1 MISRI
6 DIMEKEG
13 RRLVAENSLR
23 GFCIQSLRACGLS
36 QGYVELTADTLVKA
50 DMRGVSSHG
59 VVRLPFYCQ
68 RLLDK
73 GSNPDP
79 KLRIIVEKPSLILV
93 DGDNGLG
100 QVASVEAMKMVILR
114 SKSQGLCFAGVCN
127 SCHFGMAA
135 YYPMMA
141 LAQGMIGIAGC
152 NTSPVMAPWG
162 GNKSAIGNNPLA
174 IAIPTGKEYPLILD
188 MAMSV
193 VSGGK
198 VRLEA
203 VKGTKIPKNW
213 VLDGKGRPT
222 DNPADFFPDGTLLPL
237 GYKGFGLAIMIEVL
251 SGVLTQ
257 SNILKEVRLWFK
269 ETSTPINL
277 GHFFMALD
285 VGAFMDLNLF
295 KRRIDQMIDEL
306 KSTPL
311 MEGSEGIFMP
321 GEIEFAKEQACKKN
335 GIPIDLEVCRILDSF
350 AEKMNIPRL
359 ADLGCT

>member
-1 MISRI
+1 
-6 DIMEKEG
+6 MEKEG
-13 RRLVAENSLR
+13 RRLVPEDSLR
-23 GFCIQSLRACGLS
+23 SFCIQGLRACGLS
-36 QGYVELTADTLVKA
+36 QGYAELTAGTLVKA

-59 VVRLPFYCQ
+59 VIRLPFYCQ
-68 RLLDK
+68 RLLDR

-79 KLRIIVEKPSLILV
+79 KFEIVAEKPSLILV

-100 QVASVEAMKMVILR
+100 QVISVEAMKMVIKR
-114 SKSQGLCFAGVCN
+114 AKSQGLCFAGVRN

-141 LAQGMIGIAGC
+141 LAKGMIGIAGS
-152 NTSPVMAPWG
+152 NASPVMAPWG

-174 IAIPTGKEYPLILD
+174 IAIPTGKDYPLILD

-203 VKGTKIPKNW
+203 VKGTKIPKDW
-213 VLDGKGRPT
+213 VLDRQGRPT
-222 DNPADFFPDGTLLPL
+222 DNPADFFPNGTLLPL

-257 SNILKEVRLWFK
+257 SNILKEVGLWFK

-285 VGAFMDLNLF
+285 VGTFMDLNSF
-295 KRRIDQMIDEL
+295 KKRIDQMIDEL

-311 MEGSEGIFMP
+311 MEGSDGIFMP
-321 GEIEFAKEQACKKN
+321 GEIEYAKEQACKKY
-335 GIPIDLEVCRILDSF
+335 GIPIDLEVCKILDSF
-350 AEKMNIPRL
+350 AEKMNIPEL
-359 ADLGCT
+359 AYFSCT

>member
-1 MISRI
+1 MGN
-6 DIMEKEG
+6 EG
-13 RRLVAENSLR
+13 KRLVLEDSLR
-23 GFCIQSLRACGLS
+23 SFCIQGLRACGLS
-36 QGYVELTADTLVKA
+36 REYAELTADTLAKA
-50 DMRGVSSHG
+50 DMRGISSHG
-59 VVRLPFYCQ
+59 VIRLPFYCQ
-68 RLLDK
+68 RLLDR

-79 KLRIIVEKPSLILV
+79 KLKIIAEKPSLILV

-100 QVASVEAMKMVILR
+100 QVVSVEAMKMVILR
-114 SKSQGLCFAGVCN
+114 AKSQGLCFAGVRN

-141 LAQGMIGIAGC
+141 LDEGMIGIAGS
-152 NTSPVMAPWG
+152 NASPVMAPWG

-174 IAIPTGKEYPLILD
+174 IAVPTGKEYPLVLD

-203 VKGTKIPKNW
+203 VKGTKIPKDW
-213 VLDGKGRPT
+213 VLDGQGHPT
-222 DNPADFFPDGTLLPL
+222 DNPADFFPNGTLLPL

-257 SNILKEVRLWFK
+257 SNILREVRLWFK

-277 GHFFMALD
+277 GHFFMAMD
-285 VGAFMDLNLF
+285 INGFMDLDSF

-306 KSTPL
+306 KSTPS
-311 MEGSEGIFMP
+311 MEGLNGIFMP
-321 GEIEFAKEQACKKN
+321 GEIEYAKEQACKKY
-335 GIPIDLEVCRILDSF
+335 GIPIDLEVCKILDSF
-350 AEKMNIPRL
+350 AARMKIPKL
-359 ADLGCT
+359 TYLSST

>member
-1 MISRI
+1 
-6 DIMEKEG
+6 MENDGKK
-13 RRLVAENSLR
+13 LVFEESLR
-23 GFCIQSLRACGLS
+23 SFCIQGLRACGLS
-36 QGYVELTADTLVKA
+36 QSYAELTADTLVKA

-59 VVRLPFYCQ
+59 IIRLPFYCQ
-68 RLLDK
+68 RLLDR

-79 KLRIIVEKPSLILV
+79 KFEIVTEKPSLILL

-100 QVASVEAMKMVILR
+100 QVVSVEAMKMVIQR
-114 SKSQGLCFAGVCN
+114 AKSQGLCFTGVRN

-141 LAQGMIGIAGC
+141 LAEGMIGIAGS
-152 NTSPVMAPWG
+152 NASPVMAPWG
-162 GNKSAIGNNPLA
+162 GTKSAIGNNPLA
-174 IAIPTGKEYPLILD
+174 IAIPTGKNYPLILD

-203 VKGTKIPKNW
+203 VKGTKIPRDW

-222 DNPADFFPDGTLLPL
+222 EDPSDFFPNGTLLPL

-269 ETSTPINL
+269 ETYAPINL

-285 VGAFMDLNLF
+285 VGTFIDLNSF
-295 KRRIDQMIDEL
+295 KKRIDQMIDEL
-306 KSTPL
+306 KNTPL
-311 MEGSEGIFMP
+311 MEGSDGIFMP
-321 GEIEFAKEQACKKN
+321 GEIEYAKEQACKKY
-335 GIPIDLEVCRILDSF
+335 GIPIDLEVSEILDSF
-350 AEKMNIPRL
+350 AERLNIPKL
-359 ADLGCT
+359 TYSSSS